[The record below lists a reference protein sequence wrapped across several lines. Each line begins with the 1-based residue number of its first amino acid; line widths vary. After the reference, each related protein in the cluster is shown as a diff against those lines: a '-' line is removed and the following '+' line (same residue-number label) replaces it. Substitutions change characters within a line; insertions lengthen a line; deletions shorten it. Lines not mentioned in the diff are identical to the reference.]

1 MDLSKHLEA
10 AEEAVRR
17 RNYAY
22 AINLYH
28 QLLDL
33 KPDDG
38 DARRGLRK
46 ALARKFE
53 GKKVSAVI
61 GFLSG
66 MLPLLTA
73 SLARLTRNHKGVAR
87 AYEKYL
93 LHDPFHAGVN
103 LKLAQALQ
111 KAQAPRSAAA
121 VYEFLAERQPDNLT
135 ALKAG
140 GALFYE
146 LKDFPRALA
155 MFEKALAVDPK
166 DAEALRARKNLAAE
180 GALAGSG
187 LATARSAREL
197 AKDKGQMQELERNQR
212 LHRTEEEIGDE
223 LSQMEARIAKD
234 PKDVKAL
241 TRRAELLEA
250 RGDKDAA
257 LRAFEA
263 AVAAQPES
271 FDLSVRV
278 GDLKLDRV
286 RAAVAAARSRGDA
299 ASAAAGE
306 RELLAAEIAEFQR
319 RVKAHP
325 TDPALRFQLGG
336 ALLRATRLDE
346 AIAEFQQSVRDPRQK
361 LDSLLAL
368 GQAFLGKGHLD
379 LARAQLE
386 KALEAVP
393 GINPRSKDILYNL
406 GVIAEQQGKRDDAA
420 RFYMRIYEVDIGFK
434 DVSRKIEQLKV

>member
-46 ALARKFE
+46 ALAKKFE
-53 GKKVSAVI
+53 GKKVSPVI
-61 GFLSG
+61 GVLSG
-66 MLPLLTA
+66 LLPLLTA
-73 SLARLTRNHKGVAR
+73 ALARATRNHKGVAR

-93 LHDPFHAGVN
+93 LHDPFNRGAN

-111 KAQAPRSAAA
+111 RAGAQRSAAV
-121 VYEFLAERQPDNLT
+121 VYEFLAERDPANLV

-140 GALFYE
+140 GALFYQ
-146 LKDFPRALA
+146 LKDFPRALR
-155 MFEKALAVDPK
+155 MFEQALAADPK

-180 GALAGSG
+180 GALTTSG
-187 LATARSAREL
+187 LQTARSAREL
-197 AKDKGQMQELERNQR
+197 AKDKKDGQELDRGER

-223 LSQMEARIAKD
+223 LAQAEARIAKD
-234 PKDVKAL
+234 PKDIKAL

-250 RGDKDAA
+250 RGDKAKA
-257 LRAFEA
+257 LQAFEA

-271 FDLSVRV
+271 FDLSVRT
-278 GDLKLDRV
+278 GDLRLLLLRD
-286 RAAVAAARSRGDA
+286 GG
-299 ASAAAGE
+299 AGE
-306 RELLAAEIAEFQR
+306 PEVVQAEITEYRR

-325 TDPALRFQLGG
+325 TDPALRYQLGA
-336 ALLRATRLDE
+336 ALLRDGQLDE
-346 AIAEFQQSVRDPRQK
+346 AVAEFQQSVRDPRQK
-361 LDSLLAL
+361 LDSLLML
-368 GQAFLGKGHLD
+368 GQAFLGKGLLD

-393 GINPRSKDILYNL
+393 GISPRSKDILYNL
-406 GVIAEQQGKRDDAA
+406 GVIAEKQGKRDDAS
-420 RFYMRIYEVDIGFK
+420 RFYMRIYEADIGFK
-434 DVSRKIEQLKV
+434 DVSKKIEQLKV